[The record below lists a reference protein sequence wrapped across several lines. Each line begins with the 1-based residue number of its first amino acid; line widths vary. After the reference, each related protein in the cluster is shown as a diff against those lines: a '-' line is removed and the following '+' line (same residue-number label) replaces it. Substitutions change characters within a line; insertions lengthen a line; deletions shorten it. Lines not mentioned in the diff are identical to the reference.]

1 MTRRM
6 ATKKGII
13 LTAIILGI
21 ITAASFSLWLIPQH
35 ANSGTLIS
43 DYNSEL
49 ESIKERHGVII
60 NETSDELN
68 NMLGGSL
75 SPDDFIAGAQTS
87 SSQIDSLLSEI
98 IESRAPQEWRE
109 SYLNY
114 GEALKKYNDY
124 LTETIVIANKVK
136 DNVSIND
143 LQDELQK
150 LDSVKKESE
159 SYAIKANETKP

>member
-1 MTRRM
+1 MTDGV
-6 ATKKGII
+6 ATKKGIV

-35 ANSGTLIS
+35 ENAGPLIS
-43 DYNSEL
+43 DYRSEL
-49 ESIKERHGVII
+49 ESIKERQGIII
-60 NETSDELN
+60 NETGDELN
-68 NMLGGSL
+68 SMLGGSL
-75 SPDDFIAGAQTS
+75 SPDDFITRAQTS
-87 SSQIDSLLSEI
+87 SSQVDSLLSEI

-136 DNVSIND
+136 GNVSIND
-143 LQDELQK
+143 LQGELQK
-150 LDSVKKESE
+150 LDSIKKESE